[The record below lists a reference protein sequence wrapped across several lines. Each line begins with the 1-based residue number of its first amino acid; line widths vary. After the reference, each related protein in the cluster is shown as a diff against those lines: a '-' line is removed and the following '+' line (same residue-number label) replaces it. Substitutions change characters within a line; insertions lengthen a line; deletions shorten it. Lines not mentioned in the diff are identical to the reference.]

1 MYPESLN
8 NLIESFKKLPGI
20 GQKTA
25 ERLAFAV
32 MKFDDTSSKKFSESI
47 LKVKNNLKRCVK
59 CNHLTETEL
68 CDVCA
73 DKNRDK
79 QVLCV
84 VEHPKTI
91 ILFEKLNIHNGIYHV
106 LDNLISPAE
115 GIGPDDINL
124 HQLVSR
130 IEEEKC
136 REIVLAIK
144 PTIEGE
150 TTALYIKKILAGMN
164 IKLSKIAYGI
174 PMGADI
180 EYVDSMTLELAF
192 TERTPVS

>member
-1 MYPESLN
+1 LYPESLN

-32 MKFDDTSSKKFSESI
+32 MKFDDASSKKFSESI

>member
-32 MKFDDTSSKKFSESI
+32 MKFDDASSKKFSESI

>member
-32 MKFDDTSSKKFSESI
+32 MKFDDASSKKFSESI

-115 GIGPDDINL
+115 GIGLDDINL